1 MTMSDQ
7 QLSFYLAPKNS
18 PQHLDFPAGPMI
30 RQLVSAALREDLGRA
45 DITAAEF
52 VNPERMAKGVYLS
65 REEFVL
71 CGGPILPLVFEIV
84 DLKVKVKLHFPDGKK
99 IEPDTVIAEA
109 EGAAVSLLAAERVS
123 LNFLQRL
130 CGIASTARSF
140 VEAVRGTRAIILDT
154 RKTTPGLRAL
164 EKYAV
169 RSGGASNHRFGLD
182 DGFLVKEN
190 HIVAAGGL
198 DRILERLESLDRNL
212 LKVEIEVQTLDQL
225 RMLTDRKVDI
235 VMLDNMPPAQV
246 AEAVRLVNGRFKLEA
261 SGGITLQNVRGY
273 AETGVDFI
281 SVGALTHSYKSSNIS
296 FLLQN

>member
-1 MTMSDQ
+1 MTD
-7 QLSFYLAPKNS
+7 NDS

-30 RQLVSAALREDLGRA
+30 RQLVAAALREDLGRA
-45 DITAAEF
+45 DVTAAEF
-52 VNPERMAKGVYLS
+52 VNPEKMARGVYLS

-84 DLKVKVKLHFPDGKK
+84 DPKVTVKAHFPDGKK
-99 IEPDTVIAEA
+99 IEPDTAIAQA

-198 DRILERLESLDRNL
+198 DRILERMESLDRSL

-225 RMLTDRKVDI
+225 RTLTDRKVDV
-235 VMLDNMPPAQV
+235 VMLDNMTPAQV

-261 SGGITLQNVRGY
+261 SGGITLQNVRAY
-273 AETGVDFI
+273 AETGVNFI